1 MRRSPTT
8 KYRRLFLR
16 EGATTVEM
24 ALVLPVFFAVVFG
37 CLEFS
42 KVSMVRS
49 QIANATYEAA
59 RFAMVQ
65 GSGTDDAE
73 ESVDRTLALHGIRG
87 AVTTVRFQDEGQSAV
102 GPGEA
107 TRVNVQVDVPY
118 SQNGFLAPY
127 LPESFA
133 NLTLTSQVTLRTN
146 LHSPD

>member
-8 KYRRLFLR
+8 KHRRLFLR

-73 ESVDRTLALHGIRG
+73 ESVDRTLALHGIL
-87 AVTTVRFQDEGQSAV
+87 S
-102 GPGEA
+102 
-107 TRVNVQVDVPY
+107 
-118 SQNGFLAPY
+118 LI
-127 LPESFA
+127 
-133 NLTLTSQVTLRTN
+133 
-146 LHSPD
+146 HI